1 MTATIDFDAPASPSA
16 SVAADGSLR
25 RIVRGVPWPL
35 LAAVALFFVA
45 GAIGLVFLVAPDLKP
60 LVFKQSL
67 MRAFSA
73 PLSRGGFLG
82 ADQLGRP
89 LEWRLLAGL
98 GISLGAAAAVTLIAS
113 VLGLAMGLLGGFFGR
128 TADRL
133 VTVVID
139 LTWAYPTILLAV
151 VIAGILGPGVWT
163 VIWAL
168 GLTLWAALA
177 RIVRA
182 QVLVLREQDFVL
194 AAQALGYSRF
204 YIATRHLI
212 PNLMPIVILMATLFV
227 ALTIIAEA
235 GLSFI
240 GLGAQSPT
248 PSLGKTLAEGFSFA
262 SSSIWPLVFGALT
275 MISLVIVLNAFGD
288 RVRDILD
295 PKGRVP
301 LPGRRLR
308 DAARR
313 AEAALP
319 ARAVDRDAVIA
330 VDDVSVAIHGR
341 RGATTA
347 VSDLSLTL
355 RPGQTLGIVGESGS
369 GKSLSARAI
378 TGLLPEGLSL
388 SGGRV
393 FWDGVDIAG
402 LPAEKLRDRRGR
414 FVAMVFQDARASLD
428 PLYTIGE
435 QVSESLAAHFPGTR
449 RSFRPKVLEMLA
461 RVGLSDPEIF
471 YDRYPHQL
479 SGGQLQR
486 AALAGVLVLEPR
498 VLIADEPTTGLDATT
513 QKKIVALVKALQREM
528 NMSVIWISHDLD
540 LVGEIAD
547 EIVVAYAGQ
556 PVEMGT
562 VEEVLKRP
570 AHPYTLGLLESR
582 PQATMAPKSPLRS
595 VGGTVPDPGDW
606 PPACR
611 FAPRCRRALAICGT
625 TPPPME
631 LFDEGSGRRL
641 RCYNPEPGAAEAG
654 A

>member
-1 MTATIDFDAPASPSA
+1 MSNAIDIDAPTSA
-16 SVAADGSLR
+16 SVTTEGSIRKIL
-25 RIVRGVPWPL
+25 RGVPWPL
-35 LAAVALFFVA
+35 LVAVALFFIA
-45 GAIGLVFLVAPDLKP
+45 GAVGLLFLAIPDLQP

-67 MRAFSA
+67 IRAFSP
-73 PLSRGGFLG
+73 PLSRGGVLG
-82 ADQLGRP
+82 TDQLGRP

-98 GISLGAAAAVTLIAS
+98 GISLGSAAVVTVLASLI
-113 VLGLAMGLLGGFFGR
+113 GLTMGLLGGFFGR

-151 VIAGILGPGVWT
+151 VIAGILGPGIWT

-182 QVLVLREQDFVL
+182 QVLVLREQEFVL
-194 AAQALGYSRF
+194 AAQALGYGRF

-212 PNLMPIVILMATLFV
+212 PNLVPILILMATLFV
-227 ALTIIAEA
+227 ALTIVAEA

-240 GLGAQSPT
+240 GLGAQSPV

-262 SSSIWPLVFGALT
+262 SSSPWPLGLGALT
-275 MISLVIVLNAFGD
+275 MITLIIVLNALGD

-295 PKGRVP
+295 PKGRIAV
-301 LPGRRLR
+301 PGRLLR
-308 DAARR
+308 DLARR
-313 AEAALP
+313 AEAKAP
-319 ARAVDRDAVIA
+319 AAPDTVVG
-330 VDDVSVAIHGR
+330 VDDVSVVI
-341 RGATTA
+341 RGPLGIKPA
-347 VSDLSLTL
+347 VTDLSLTL
-355 RPGQTLGIVGESGS
+355 RPGRTLGIVGESGS

-378 TGLLPEGLSL
+378 AGLLPEGLSMVA
-388 SGGRV
+388 GRV
-393 FWDGVDIAG
+393 YWDGTDIAD
-402 LPAEKLRDRRGR
+402 LSAEKLRARRGR

-435 QVSESLAAHFPGTR
+435 QIAESLTAHFPGSR
-449 RSFRPKVLEMLA
+449 RSFRPQVLEMLA
-461 RVGLSDPEIF
+461 RVGLSEPEIF

-513 QKKIVALVKALQREM
+513 QKKIVALVKTLQREM

-547 EIVVAYAGQ
+547 EIIVTYAGQ
-556 PVEMGT
+556 PVETGP
-562 VEEVLKRP
+562 VDAVLGRP

-582 PQATMAPKSPLRS
+582 PQVTMLPKSLLRS
-595 VGGTVPDPGDW
+595 VGGSVPDPGDW
-606 PPACR
+606 PQACR
-611 FAPRCRRALAICGT
+611 FAPRCRRVLDICRA
-625 TPPPME
+625 TPPAMQP
-631 LFDEGSGRRL
+631 LDGDASRGL
-641 RCYNPEPGAAEAG
+641 RCYNPEPSGLVAEK
-654 A
+654 